1 MNNKFEIGK
10 EVAIKYIMFKKRT
23 QQEVEKKLEF
33 LNYNS
38 STIDKIINYLK
49 EAGYIDDDKYVKK
62 YFSEIKQT
70 KNWSVKQLKC
80 DLYKRGCKA
89 NIDEEELKE
98 YEMTS
103 ITNLYNRYK
112 LKYPNHTEEELNS
125 FKNVLQKKG
134 FEYENINKIIK
145 EEL

>member
-23 QQEVEKKLEF
+23 QQEVVKKLEF

-38 STIDKIINYLK
+38 ATIDKIINYLK
-49 EAGYIDDDKYVKK
+49 EAGYVDDDKYVKR
-62 YFSEIKQT
+62 YFTEIKQT
-70 KNWSVKQLKC
+70 KNWSAMQIKS
-80 DLYKRGCKA
+80 DLYKRGCKS
-89 NIDEEELKE
+89 NIDEEELKD
-98 YEMTS
+98 YEINS
-103 ITNLYNRYK
+103 ISNLYTRYK
-112 LKYPNHTEEELNS
+112 MKYPDHTKDELTN